1 MRMQMQ
7 AKYGWSVAALVS
19 AFALTACSHRA
30 AAPTV
35 PLGAAPGS
43 SRSLP
48 AWVNRGS
55 GAFNDGTRVFYGTGL
70 VDDIGSASLARQVV
84 DTRARA
90 AVAQAVQTY
99 VRQLIRDYQA
109 QTRAESGAEGEGYS
123 DATVVELVNL
133 TLSGV
138 RITEHWQSRDSGNLW
153 ALARLDLEEASR
165 ALEQANQLNARTR
178 DFIRVRANAE
188 HAFDRLESAAPALQR
203 PQR

>member
-1 MRMQMQ
+1 MGGQSR
-7 AKYGWSVAALVS
+7 AGTSGWWVAALVS
-19 AFALTACSHRA
+19 LIAPVACSHRA

-35 PLGAAPGS
+35 PLSAAPGS

-84 DTRARA
+84 DTRART
-90 AVAQAVQTY
+90 AVAAAVQTY
-99 VRQLIRDYQA
+99 VRQIIRDYQA
-109 QTRAESGAEGEGYS
+109 QTRADSGAQGEAYS
-123 DATVVELVNL
+123 DATIVELVNV

-138 RITEHWQSRDSGNLW
+138 RIVEHWQARDTGALW
-153 ALARLDLEEASR
+153 ALARLDLEEANR

-188 HAFDRLESAAPALQR
+188 HAFDRLESAAPAPQR
-203 PQR
+203 P